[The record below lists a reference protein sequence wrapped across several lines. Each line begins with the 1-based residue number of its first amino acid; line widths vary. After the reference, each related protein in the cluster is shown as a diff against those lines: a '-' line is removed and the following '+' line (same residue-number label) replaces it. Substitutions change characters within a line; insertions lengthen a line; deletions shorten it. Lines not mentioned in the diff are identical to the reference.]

1 MSHTR
6 VVDCNL
12 ALWVRQFE
20 PECSNIEQENTQE
33 AQQENNLLEGAQ
45 PVALSEE
52 TTEMPQAV
60 QLVQPK
66 EAIDNMAEIERQY
79 RETIEQGR
87 GGE

>member
-1 MSHTR
+1 MAKRITGEMLNNFNIKS
-6 VVDCNL
+6 NM
-12 ALWVRQFE
+12 E
-20 PECSNIEQENTQE
+20 NIEQENTQE
-33 AQQENNLLEGAQ
+33 VQQENNLLEGAQ

-79 RETIEQGR
+79 RETIER
-87 GGE
+87 ENI

>member
-1 MSHTR
+1 MAKRITGETLNNFNIKS
-6 VVDCNL
+6 NM
-12 ALWVRQFE
+12 E
-20 PECSNIEQENTQE
+20 NIEQENTQE
-33 AQQENNLLEGAQ
+33 VQQENNLLEGAQ

-79 RETIEQGR
+79 RETIER
-87 GGE
+87 ENI